1 MTAVDFAYHR
11 PASLGEAVRMVGE
24 LAPDVA
30 LLAGG
35 GSLGILLNER
45 AARPTNVVD
54 LNEVSELRGIRE
66 ENGEI
71 WIGAMARVYDV
82 ESSELLAEL
91 IPLLPA
97 CASTVADPS
106 LRHRVTVGGGLAYA
120 DPSASLPTALLALE
134 GVTVHAA
141 GPRGERPIP
150 IDELFVASHETSL
163 APDELITHVTVPVP
177 PAGAGMAWLDLDRR
191 HLSYSLLSVA
201 AVVEV
206 DDGTIR
212 SAKVAMAG
220 IAPTPRRLPAVENA
234 LVGESTDA
242 EAVHEATDAEEVVD
256 PPSDLHASADYR
268 RRVAPVLAARA
279 VLEAIGR
286 TGGGGRA

>member
-1 MTAVDFAYHR
+1 
-11 PASLGEAVRMVGE
+11 
-24 LAPDVA
+24 
-30 LLAGG
+30 
-35 GSLGILLNER
+35 
-45 AARPTNVVD
+45 
-54 LNEVSELRGIRE
+54 
-66 ENGEI
+66 
-71 WIGAMARVYDV
+71 
-82 ESSELLAEL
+82 
-91 IPLLPA
+91 
-97 CASTVADPS
+97 
-106 LRHRVTVGGGLAYA
+106 
-120 DPSASLPTALLALE
+120 LE
-134 GVTVHAA
+134 GTTVHAA
-141 GPRGERPIP
+141 GSRGERPIP

-163 APDELITHVTVPVP
+163 ATDELVTHVTVPVP

-191 HLSYSLLSVA
+191 HLSYSLVSVA

-206 DDGTIR
+206 DDATIR
-212 SAKVAMAG
+212 SARVAMAG

-234 LVGESTDA
+234 LVGGSTGA

>member
-45 AARPTNVVD
+45 AARPANIVD
-54 LNEVSELRGIRE
+54 LNEVPELRGIQE

-91 IPLLPA
+91 VPLLPA

-120 DPSASLPTALLALE
+120 DSSASLPTALLALD

-163 APDELITHVTVPVP
+163 APNELITHVTVPVP
-177 PAGAGMAWLDLDRR
+177 PTGARTAWLDLDRR
-191 HLSYSLLSVA
+191 HLSYSLVSAA
-201 AVVEV
+201 AVVET

-212 SAKVAMAG
+212 SARVAMAG
-220 IAPTPRRLPAVENA
+220 IAPTPRRLSAVERA
-234 LVGESTDA
+234 LVDGPTDEA
-242 EAVHEATDAEEVVD
+242 AVHGATTAAAEEAD

-286 TGGGGRA
+286 TGRGG